1 MNNVWYGYKIVS
13 MNNSCSLTLYKR
25 YSHKRPSTMI
35 YQTRFSD
42 VEQRWYINEERMI
55 KKLLDLGFTR
65 RDIDNTTTRMY

>member
-1 MNNVWYGYKIVS
+1 MIRTYYGYKLKS
-13 MNNSCSLTLYKR
+13 MNNSYSLTLYKR

-35 YQTRFSD
+35 YQTTFSD
-42 VEQRWYINEERMI
+42 VEQRWYISEERMI